1 MMRRNI
7 IRSVSIWQSQGR
19 SHALMQQDFLT
30 RLNLA
35 ACPQSPHVK
44 EARRLKRV
52 LARHPNI
59 ISKAIVLVEA
69 AENRKATRVRTDW
82 LIAELGMFY
91 GIEIGNENREAI
103 ARLIL
108 YERPDLDRLIH
119 LRSSRK
125 ADFIKR
131 KEPRA

>member
-1 MMRRNI
+1 
-7 IRSVSIWQSQGR
+7 
-19 SHALMQQDFLT
+19 MQQDFLT